1 MFDVEAPEEFITVAN
16 SLSNLL
22 KTSKISEVFFETFIE
37 LNSLPYESCN
47 KNNAKFKLG
56 IDKNVKRYTK
66 EEAELWFNLAV
77 EDWENALLLW
87 KNTATA

>member
-1 MFDVEAPEEFITVAN
+1 MYIDI
-16 SLSNLL
+16 
-22 KTSKISEVFFETFIE
+22 VFK
-37 LNSLPYESCN
+37 
-47 KNNAKFKLG
+47 KNNVLLPLFFNLSARLPIQSG
-56 IDKNVKRYTK
+56 LMKNYMLYYSHMK

>member
-1 MFDVEAPEEFITVAN
+1 M
-16 SLSNLL
+16 
-22 KTSKISEVFFETFIE
+22 
-37 LNSLPYESCN
+37 
-47 KNNAKFKLG
+47 
-56 IDKNVKRYTK
+56 K